1 MTSREKELLQTIEEL
16 KLRLQESEETLEAIR
31 CGSVDALVVS
41 GPGGEQVFTLKG
53 ADRVYRS
60 IVETMSE
67 ASAVLDRRGDILYM
81 NQQLVR
87 LLGLP
92 ASRLI
97 GSSFFAFA
105 DGGNDRVRRF
115 IEASLG
121 TGEKAEFTLDVRGT
135 SVPVLVSGSPL
146 VLDEGP
152 AVCLV
157 ITDLTVLKS
166 AEHELRKMYDELEK
180 KVDERTRELARSE
193 KRYRSLF
200 ESSMVGVMVSTAE
213 GTVISANREMCRI
226 LGMTEEEIV
235 RAGLAGLSIP
245 DGARDGD
252 PHGGPGGERLP
263 EAPKGETFYRRK
275 DGTPVQV
282 EVSSATF
289 EDSDGRLLTS
299 SIVRDITDRKAR
311 EARLARLTQLH
322 AMLVRVSETIV
333 RTRDRETLFNEVCS
347 IIGEEGGFPLVWIGE
362 VREGQVRP
370 LASCGPAMGYL
381 SEIRVTTDGE
391 MGQGPTG
398 KCVREGRSVINND
411 FDVNQSTAPWRGP
424 ALARGFRTSAAFPL
438 RCEGKVVAVLTLYAT
453 RAHDFDS
460 EQVELLQALA
470 ADVSYALDT
479 IEQERQRRRAEAD
492 LTRSS
497 RRFELLAHTAE
508 ELLQSTD
515 PQKLVDSLCRMVME
529 FLGCQA
535 FFNFLSVEEAGK
547 LRLNAYAGIPEEEA
561 RKIRWLEY
569 GVAICGCAAQEG
581 CRIVAEHI
589 PSTPDP
595 RTDLVKSYGIRAYA
609 CHPLFGTDGKP
620 MGTLSFG
627 TKEKETFT
635 EDDLSLM
642 KAVADQVSVAMIR
655 MKDEEALK
663 RSRDELE
670 VRVRERT
677 AELRESE
684 LHYHTLFDAIDEGF
698 CVAEMMFDEEER
710 PVDCRFLETNP
721 SFEELTGL
729 KSARGRKMS
738 DLVAGQGKYWVEVY
752 GRVALTG
759 EPARFQGAGEGGA
772 MRWHDAYVFRFGQPE
787 NRRVGVVL
795 NDITEQ
801 KAAEEALR
809 RAGAYNRSLIEA
821 SLDPLV
827 MIDRDGRI
835 SDVNAATEQVTGYS
849 REELVGADFSDYF
862 TNPERA
868 KAVYMMVFDK
878 GLVRDYPLEIR
889 HRDGTIT
896 PVLYNASV
904 YRDDSGSVIGVFAAA
919 RDVSDQQRLQTQLRQ
934 AQKMEA
940 LGTLSGGIAHDFNNM
955 LAAII
960 GFTEII
966 KDHLPK
972 EGRERHYAQRVLEAG
987 IRGRDLVKQMLTFS
1001 RQTEQERKPLR
1012 LSSIVKE
1019 SVKLLRAS
1027 IPSTIDIRLKTG
1039 SETGLI
1045 LGDPVQVQQVLMN
1058 LATNAAFAM
1067 RENGG
1072 TLDVELS
1079 DFVVAPATEVAAATG
1094 VAAMADVVSIG
1105 NPGGIEPGSYMRLT
1119 VRDSG
1124 TGIPREIMDRI
1135 FDPFF
1140 TTKRVGEGTGLGLSV
1155 VLGIV
1160 KQAHGHITVE
1170 SAPGEGSTFS
1180 VYFPKAPEETT
1191 AEGAPADDEIPTGF
1205 EHVLFVD
1212 DEEALVEMGEEL
1224 LAELGYEVTVRTSS
1238 REALA
1243 LFRLRPKTFDIVVTD
1258 QTMPDLTGVQLA
1270 SEILSIRPD
1279 VPIVLCTGFSHTVT
1293 EESAKAAGIRGFV
1306 MKPLTKKELART
1318 VRRVLDSTSDEA

>member
-1 MTSREKELLQTIEEL
+1 MTSREKELLGTIEDL
-16 KLRLQESEETLEAIR
+16 KRRLQESEETLDAIR
-31 CGSVDALVVS
+31 YGNVDALVVS
-41 GPGGEQVFTLKG
+41 GPEGEQVFTLKG

-67 ASAVLDRRGDILYM
+67 AATVLDCRGDILYA
-81 NQQLVR
+81 NEQLVR
-87 LLGLP
+87 LLG
-92 ASRLI
+92 ASDGHLI
-97 GSSFFAFA
+97 GSSFFRFT
-105 DGGNDRVRRF
+105 DEKSDRMRRF
-115 IEASLG
+115 VEASLT
-121 TGEKAEFTLDVRGT
+121 TGERAEFVLKAKGAT
-135 SVPVLVSGSPL
+135 VPVLVSGSPL
-146 VLDEGP
+146 ALDEGP

-157 ITDLTVLKS
+157 ITDLAVLKN
-166 AEHELRKMYDELEK
+166 AERELRKTYNELEK
-180 KVDERTRELARSE
+180 KVDERTRELARRE
-193 KRYRSLF
+193 KYYRSLF
-200 ESSMVGVMVSTAE
+200 ESSMVGVMLSTAE
-213 GTVISANREMCRI
+213 GAVLSANREMCRI
-226 LGMTEEEIV
+226 LGMTEKEIV
-235 RAGLAGLSIP
+235 RAGLEGFTIP
-245 DGARDGD
+245 DRTREGRPDGT
-252 PHGGPGGERLP
+252 PGVKNPLG
-263 EAPKGETFYRRK
+263 APKGETLYRRK

-299 SIVRDITDRKAR
+299 TIVRDITERKAR
-311 EARLARLTQLH
+311 EARIARLTQLN
-322 AMLVRVSETIV
+322 AMLVRVNETIV
-333 RTRDRETLFNEVCS
+333 RTRDRDLLFSEVCS

-362 VREGQVRP
+362 VAQGQVRP
-370 LASCGPAMGYL
+370 VASCGSAADYL
-381 SEIRVTTDGE
+381 SEIKVTTDGE
-391 MGQGPTG
+391 MGRGPTG
-398 KCVREGRSVINND
+398 TCVREGRPVINDD
-411 FDVNQSTAPWRGP
+411 FDVNPATVSWRNP
-424 ALARGFRTSAAFPL
+424 ALARGFRASAAFPL
-438 RCEGKVVAVLTLYAT
+438 RCGGEVVAVLTLYAT
-453 RAHDFDS
+453 RPHDFDS
-460 EQVELLQALA
+460 EQAELLQALA

-479 IEQERQRRRAEAD
+479 IEQEKRRRRAEAD
-492 LTRSS
+492 LQRSF

-515 PQKLVDSLCRMVME
+515 PQRLVDSLCREVME
-529 FLGCQA
+529 YLDCHA
-535 FFNFLSVEEAGK
+535 FFNFLSVEEAGR
-547 LRLNAYAGIPEEEA
+547 LRLNAYAGIPAEEA
-561 RKIRWLEY
+561 RKIQWLDY
-569 GVAICGCAAQEG
+569 GVAICGCAAQQG

-595 RTDLVKSYGIRAYA
+595 RTELVKSYGIKAYA
-609 CHPLFGTDGKP
+609 CHPLFGPDGKP

-627 TKEKETFT
+627 ARDRETFT

-642 KAVADQVSVAMIR
+642 KAVADQVAVAMIR

-698 CVAEMMFDEEER
+698 CVAEMILDGEER

-729 KSARGRKMS
+729 KSARGKRMS
-738 DLVAGQGKYWVEVY
+738 DLVPGRDNYWVDVY

-759 EPARFQGAGEGGA
+759 EPARFQSRSEGAR
-772 MRWHDAYVFRFGQPE
+772 RWHDAYVFRFGQPE

-827 MIDRDGRI
+827 TIDRDGRI
-835 SDVNAATEQVTGYS
+835 SDVNAATEQATGRS
-849 REELVGADFSDYF
+849 RDELIGTDFSDYF
-862 TNPERA
+862 TDPERA
-868 KAVYMMVFDK
+868 KAAYRMVFDE
-878 GLVRDYPLEIR
+878 GLVRDYPLEVR
-889 HRDGTIT
+889 HRDGAVA

-904 YRDDSGSVIGVFAAA
+904 YRDDSGSIIGVFAAA
-919 RDVSDQQRLQTQLRQ
+919 RDVSDQQRLQAQLRQ

-966 KDHLPK
+966 KDHLPTD
-972 EGRERHYAQRVLEAG
+972 GRERHYAQRVLEAG

-1027 IPSTIDIRLKTG
+1027 IPSTIDIRLRIE
-1039 SETGLI
+1039 SESGLI

-1072 TLDVELS
+1072 TLDIDLS
-1079 DFVVAPATEVAAATG
+1079 NFAITAPTDIAHLTG
-1094 VAAMADVVSIG
+1094 DH
-1105 NPGGIEPGSYMRLT
+1105 GGIEPGSYIRLT

-1124 TGIPREIMDRI
+1124 AGIPHEIMDRI

-1140 TTKRVGEGTGLGLSV
+1140 TTKKVGEGTGLGLSV

-1160 KQAHGHITVE
+1160 KQSHGHITVE
-1170 SAPGEGSTFS
+1170 SSPGKGSAFS
-1180 VYFPKAPEETT
+1180 VYFPKAPEETV
-1191 AEGAPADDEIPTGF
+1191 AEGAVVDDEIPTGY

-1243 LFRLRPKTFDIVVTD
+1243 LFRLQPKAFDIVVTD
-1258 QTMPDLTGVQLA
+1258 QTMPDLTGIQLA
-1270 SEILSIRPD
+1270 SEILSIRPGLP
-1279 VPIVLCTGFSHTVT
+1279 VILCTGFSHTVT
-1293 EESAKAAGIRGFV
+1293 EESARAAGIKGFV

-1318 VRRVLDSTSDEA
+1318 VRKVLDSNET